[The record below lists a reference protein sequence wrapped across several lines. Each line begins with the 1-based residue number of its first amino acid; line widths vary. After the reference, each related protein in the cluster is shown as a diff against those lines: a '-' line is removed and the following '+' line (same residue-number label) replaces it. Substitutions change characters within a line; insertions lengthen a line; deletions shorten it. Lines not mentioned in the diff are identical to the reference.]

1 MLDYTEKS
9 ISMVWSNLGNYAL
22 IRYGRILTD
31 PSITTVR
38 LIQRSIRIIDCV
50 YYSWNSH
57 SRWLYCSFLYYERQF
72 NVSYIKRMHLTS
84 GQRICHKLNLIVW
97 QIFFYYFHDL
107 ARNHVQCLQSKHV
120 SICYRISYVKM
131 INSFPNYLQYPDTD
145 ISLLIYQW

>member
-50 YYSWNSH
+50 YYS
-57 SRWLYCSFLYYERQF
+57 
-72 NVSYIKRMHLTS
+72 
-84 GQRICHKLNLIVW
+84 
-97 QIFFYYFHDL
+97 
-107 ARNHVQCLQSKHV
+107 
-120 SICYRISYVKM
+120 
-131 INSFPNYLQYPDTD
+131 
-145 ISLLIYQW
+145 